1 MSAHDPLDV
10 PDVSEPYQPRSGQ
23 RGSGF
28 LTEPLRLGLT
38 PSATVGP
45 YLAIGLTWPDGIWA
59 AAEGTDGGF
68 WIRGRVI
75 DGAGEVVPDAMIETW
90 QADPDGGF
98 PPPEGPRGAAA
109 YPGFRGYAR
118 SSTITGEYEVFTLKP
133 GRVPDGDGGLQAPH
147 IDVSVF
153 GRGILD
159 RVVPRIYFADEAE
172 ANAEDVVLRGLP
184 DDRRGT
190 PIAEKTDDGYRLD
203 IHLQGDAETVFF
215 AV

>member
-1 MSAHDPLDV
+1 VNPLDV
-10 PDVSEPYQPRSGQ
+10 APNPSVPYEPRSGQ

-28 LTEPLRLGLT
+28 LTEPFRLGPT

-45 YLAIGLTWPDGIWA
+45 YLAIGLTWEDGIWA
-59 AAEGTDGGF
+59 AEEGTEGGF

-75 DGAGEVVPDAMIETW
+75 DGAGDVVPDAMVETW

-98 PPPEGPRGAAA
+98 PSPEDPRGAAT

-118 SSTITGEYEVFTLKP
+118 AQTLTGEFAVFTLKP
-133 GRVPDGDGGLQAPH
+133 GRVPDGEGGLQAPH

-153 GRGILD
+153 ARGLLD
-159 RVVPRIYFADEAE
+159 RVVTRIYFADEAE

-184 DDRRGT
+184 EDRRGT
-190 PIAEKTDDGYRLD
+190 LLAEPTDDGYRFD
-203 IHLQGDAETVFF
+203 VNLQGDHETVFF